1 MLNVKNVECQ
11 NVECQQGLI
20 PPHYDIVRMGFGNS
34 SVSMNCRSNQFW
46 FNISNIL
53 PDFHHQKIR
62 ILSIHCHHN
71 RNQNMNHCR
80 QLWSEFSS
88 IIRRAHAEQLT
99 TITYHVV
106 PLYYTY
112 IIPYNI
118 ISCCSIPYHTLS
130 SVPWYYH
137 SMLYL
142 ARVPHHTVPFYYVYH
157 IISCCSIPYRIIMYH
172 YTVIAC
178 CTSQGY
184 CIMLYHIIPY
194 HIISYRIMFY
204 HYIIHI
210 SYYIILYHAV
220 PYHTIPYHIISY
232 HAAPWSYHAMP
243 CIRTQKR
250 TELRCESPAISLG
263 GKKVG
268 SSLTHPRYIDPIF
281 FVSGH

>member
-1 MLNVKNVECQ
+1 MIWSSVKCKISTMLNVKNVECQ

-34 SVSMNCRSNQFW
+34 SASMNCKSNQFW
-46 FNISNIL
+46 FNIANIL

-99 TITYHVV
+99 TIPYHVV

-118 ISCCSIPYHTLS
+118 ISCCSIPY
-130 SVPWYYH
+130 
-137 SMLYL
+137 
-142 ARVPHHTVPFYYVYH
+142 
-157 IISCCSIPYRIIMYH
+157 RIIMYH

-178 CTSQGY
+178 CTSRGY

-194 HIISYRIMFY
+194 HTISYHTVSCFT
-204 HYIIHI
+204 
-210 SYYIILYHAV
+210 IILYI
-220 PYHTIPYHIISY
+220 YHTI
-232 HAAPWSYHAMP
+232 
-243 CIRTQKR
+243 
-250 TELRCESPAISLG
+250 
-263 GKKVG
+263 
-268 SSLTHPRYIDPIF
+268 
-281 FVSGH
+281 